1 MEGVYHCEQRN
12 DRRTRSRSVIVD
24 MPTKEILFPS
34 GVNRRFSFRQEV
46 GRRDRY
52 FSPWSVNCRME
63 DFQGRLRG
71 GSWSPSA
78 AGSVPATQSNYFASG
93 SNAIV
98 DDSGNRI
105 VASSGVAAVH
115 SGGVVYVDPGS
126 NAPASHGAQCVYR
139 DRFIR
144 PSGRIIFASR
154 QGVYTD
160 WSLSADV
167 SDMARPFV
175 IQLSEAGE
183 IGTDIVALIPHKD
196 AYLLAATSGSL
207 WVVQGDPTADG
218 TLRNI
223 SREVGMVGS
232 KAWCRDH
239 LDRYYFLSSH
249 GLYAVSAS
257 GDGLQ
262 AISEDVVP
270 EQLTG
275 VADASTVLEYDHETR
290 SVRIHIPSAAV
301 SWMFDTERMGFW
313 PFKVGNSSSH
323 VALGPIQ
330 LGNSNGYGRLIQLH
344 GITASGS
351 VNVTWRVMVAD
362 TAEQVSINA
371 KAAIEALVA
380 GTTPSNVHSSGV
392 WAAGVNH
399 RCYPRARGKYM
410 ILLISAASGNWAW
423 EGASAVIEPSGAW
436 R

>member
-1 MEGVYHCEQRN
+1 
-12 DRRTRSRSVIVD
+12 
-24 MPTKEILFPS
+24 MPIKEILFPS
-34 GVNRRFSFRQEV
+34 GVNRRLSFRQEA

-52 FSPWSVNCRME
+52 FSPWALNCRLE

-71 GSWSPSA
+71 GSWTPSA
-78 AGSVPATQSNYFASG
+78 ASTVAATQNNYFVSG
-93 SNAIV
+93 SSSIV

-105 VASSGVAAVH
+105 IAGSGVAATH
-115 SGGVVYVDPGS
+115 SGGVVYVDPGA
-126 NAPASHGAQCVYR
+126 NAPVSHAAQCVYR
-139 DRFIR
+139 DRFIC
-144 PSGRIIFASR
+144 PSGKLIFASR
-154 QGVYTD
+154 QGSYSD
-160 WSLSADV
+160 WSLSSDV
-167 SDMARPFV
+167 SDMMRPFV

-183 IGTDIVALIPHKD
+183 IGGDIVSLIPHKD
-196 AYLLAATSGSL
+196 AFLLAATSGSL

-223 SREVGMVGS
+223 SREVGMVGA

-249 GLYAVSAS
+249 GLYTVSAS

-275 VADASTVLEYDHETR
+275 VANTGTVLEYDHETR
-290 SVRIHIPSAAV
+290 AVYIHIPNAAV

-323 VALGPIQ
+323 VAMGPVQ
-330 LGNSNGYGRLIQLH
+330 LGNGVTYGRLIQLH
-344 GITASGS
+344 GITAAGS

-380 GTTPSNVHSSGV
+380 GGTPGNVHSSGV
-392 WAAGVNH
+392 WSAGVNH

-423 EGASAVIEPSGAW
+423 EGASAVVEPSGAW